1 MEKKKQGMIVTS
13 ILLVSLVFVV
23 IGVSFAFFTYS
34 RQGSKENTITTGS
47 LTFVYDEQKAEGNGI
62 TLSNAFPM
70 SDEDGKAQSGD
81 NNVFDFQV
89 LANTQGESIAYE
101 VIGKKDDSSTLPD
114 NVVKIYLT
122 TLSGSEESEV
132 VTTVKDGVVTTY
144 DELSDTQI
152 KEQTGKTL
160 YQEVIPLNQTGYQKN
175 FRLRMWLSEEANT
188 TTNGSWDYNNKTF
201 TIRINVVANGEG
213 QPIYQD
219 ESGANVPE
227 LVEGM
232 IPVTYDEE
240 NKSWIK
246 ADTSSKWYDYNN
258 QEWAN
263 AVTVTEAN
271 RATYMSAEAGT
282 VIPMEDINTMW
293 TWIPRYSYTIYHN
306 PFPNV
311 GLNKF
316 HSKSTSTF
324 HMKFTPAA
332 DGTITM
338 DVTYDNSLL
347 DANGTVTI
355 NDTTLLELAY
365 NSPTTSKIEYSV
377 KANTEYTLTFSHY
390 MHMELSTS
398 DYWMLIHNIHLDVP
412 LAKEVTLE
420 NDSTYPWEISYDTNG
435 KGENNDSTV
444 SVNSPGAIDI
454 KFVDVNT
461 KETGTAQYTEN
472 EASNWRTSDG
482 FTFDDRELSGL
493 WYAKFET
500 GGTLVSACTNESC
513 DTSNVV
519 IKPNVISLRN
529 QNISSFFYMV
539 RSMQMNANNPY
550 GFRSTSGNV
559 HMSKNSEWG
568 AVAYLSQSKYGKYGN
583 SNYTGV
589 DKEVAINNCN
599 SYMTGIGGDTVSAS
613 SSDTTCTTNTY
624 ETKKGQSASTT
635 GNITGVYDMSGG
647 TWEFVMGNYN
657 TSKGDAEFDNL
668 PEAKYYDLYT
678 TTSATTSCD
687 GGICYGHALSETA
700 GWYQDYQNFIS
711 NHYPWFIRGGA
722 FYHTTTAGVFGF
734 NIDSGQSNTTPTVRA
749 VLVLGAE

>member
-1 MEKKKQGMIVTS
+1 MEKKKQGIIITS
-13 ILLVSLVFVV
+13 VLLVCLILVV

-62 TLSNAFPM
+62 ILSNAFPM
-70 SDEDGKAQSGD
+70 SDEVGKAQSGD

-89 LANTQGESIAYE
+89 LASTKGESIAYE
-101 VIGKKDDSSTLPD
+101 VIGKKDDASTLSE
-114 NVVKIYLT
+114 NVTKIYLT

-132 VTTVKDGVVTTY
+132 ATTIKDGVVTTY

-152 KEQTGKTL
+152 KDQTGKTL

-240 NKSWIK
+240 KSSWVK
-246 ADTSSKWYDYNN
+246 ADVYNEWYNYNN
-258 QEWAN
+258 QKWAN
-263 AVTVTEAN
+263 AVTVTETN
-271 RATYMSAEAGT
+271 RATYMSAPAGT
-282 VIPMEDINTMW
+282 EISMEDINTMW
-293 TWIPRYSYTIYHN
+293 VWIPRYEYMYTNLGTQYA
-306 PFPNV
+306 
-311 GLNKF
+311 GG
-316 HSKSTSTF
+316 SKTQPGVININFLSGTST
-324 HMKFTPAA
+324 TPS
-332 DGTITM
+332 D
-338 DVTYDNSLL
+338 S
-347 DANGTVTI
+347 ANYKVHP
-355 NDTTLLELAY
+355 A
-365 NSPTTSKIEYSV
+365 
-377 KANTEYTLTFSHY
+377 
-390 MHMELSTS
+390 
-398 DYWMLIHNIHLDVP
+398 
-412 LAKEVTLE
+412 
-420 NDSTYPWEISYDTNG
+420 
-435 KGENNDSTV
+435 
-444 SVNSPGAIDI
+444 
-454 KFVDVNT
+454 
-461 KETGTAQYTEN
+461 
-472 EASNWRTSDG
+472 
-482 FTFDDRELSGL
+482 FTFGDEELSGL

-500 GGTLVSACTNESC
+500 GGTLVSDCTNESC

-519 IKPNVISLRN
+519 IKPNVISLIN

-635 GNITGVYDMSGG
+635 GNITGVYDMNGG

-657 TSKGDAEFDNL
+657 TSKGDAGFDNL

-711 NHYPWFIRGGA
+711 YHYPWFIRGGT
-722 FYHTTTAGVFGF
+722 FYQTTSAGVFGF